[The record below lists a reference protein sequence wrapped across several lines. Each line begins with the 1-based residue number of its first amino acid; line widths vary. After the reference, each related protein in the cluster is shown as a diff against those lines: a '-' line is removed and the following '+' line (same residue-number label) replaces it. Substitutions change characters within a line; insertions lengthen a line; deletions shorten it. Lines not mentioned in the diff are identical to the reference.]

1 MNWFIQGRFF
11 SVAVAVILTLSW
23 ITGSNHCVLELV
35 DGTHTGA
42 AAHVDCPEHSKKSDN
57 SPCSMLACCN
67 GLKSPAFEVASIR
80 VLFHAML
87 LAVQLFSTGE
97 MLLPQPPQEVLVGG
111 EYDIGPPW
119 IWSFAENVLQC
130 SLFENAPPFVA

>member
-1 MNWFIQGRFF
+1 
-11 SVAVAVILTLSW
+11 
-23 ITGSNHCVLELV
+23 
-35 DGTHTGA
+35 
-42 AAHVDCPEHSKKSDN
+42 
-57 SPCSMLACCN
+57 MLACCS

-97 MLLPQPPQEVLVGG
+97 MLLPQPSQEVLVGG